1 MAGLNAVVFG
11 IVRNTTHADKTIGRL
26 TSAGFSNS
34 DISLLSS
41 ILDGY
46 LAGLKI
52 PGYQAERFERLVKD
66 GRILVSVHCVNSLE
80 IDRAQTIL
88 TETGAQEVFSSSEP
102 VSETQGVHW
111 P

>member
-1 MAGLNAVVFG
+1 MAALNAAVFG
-11 IVRNTTHADKTIGRL
+11 IVRNSSQADKTIGRL

-34 DISLLSS
+34 DVSLLSS

-66 GRILVSVHCVNSLE
+66 GCILVSVHCVNSLE
-80 IDRAQTIL
+80 IDRANTIL
-88 TETGAQEVFSSSEP
+88 TESGAQEVFSGSEP
-102 VSETQGVHW
+102 VSETQGVYR